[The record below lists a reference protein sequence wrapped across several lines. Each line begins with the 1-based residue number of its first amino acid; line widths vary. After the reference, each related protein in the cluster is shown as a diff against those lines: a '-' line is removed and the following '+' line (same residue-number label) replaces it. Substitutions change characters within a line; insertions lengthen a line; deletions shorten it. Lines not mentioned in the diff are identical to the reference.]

1 MAQTA
6 DSTNNGHMKI
16 RVTLVVLVSLLCAQA
31 TMKASTTYSFGSP
44 TQVQVSFA
52 TNAYT
57 AGVWT
62 ENYTG
67 SLANTTEQIVCV
79 VGLTVA
85 DEQNTCGNPGPGNSA
100 HISVDTTG
108 GQPGNAPGALTN
120 YLEIDGD
127 PTWGAPVSTEMTGLT
142 PGDAYTLTFYQA
154 SNEEDG
160 SKKAYVDQWLVYA
173 IPNATQGV
181 YMCPESYCTTM
192 ANPDPN
198 DLIYTS
204 DGMNNA
210 GGVSTPWVQETTYF
224 TATSATEVLE
234 FVTEA
239 TGSAGFAPPL
249 LDLALVT
256 TTQGTP
262 EAGTWVLTL
271 AGLGAVFAATR
282 LRRRNSTAYKRV
294 LGK

>member
-1 MAQTA
+1 
-6 DSTNNGHMKI
+6 
-16 RVTLVVLVSLLCAQA
+16 
-31 TMKASTTYSFGSP
+31 
-44 TQVQVSFA
+44 
-52 TNAYT
+52 
-57 AGVWT
+57 
-62 ENYTG
+62 
-67 SLANTTEQIVCV
+67 
-79 VGLTVA
+79 
-85 DEQNTCGNPGPGNSA
+85 
-100 HISVDTTG
+100 
-108 GQPGNAPGALTN
+108 
-120 YLEIDGD
+120 
-127 PTWGAPVSTEMTGLT
+127 MTGLT
-142 PGDAYTLTFYQA
+142 PGDGYTLTFYQA